1 MPKHEKN
8 VKMKGVQMHYLRI
21 APIEG
26 FMHELSYPERL
37 DDQMVFLDN
46 NVLDGNTIFWSEL
59 LRTENIKKVIKRLK
73 QQPKKNLSPQYIAIL
88 ENTGLFLDNVEH
100 AIKSICEIGR
110 AHV

>member
-46 NVLDGNTIFWSEL
+46 NVLDGNTF
-59 LRTENIKKVIKRLK
+59 
-73 QQPKKNLSPQYIAIL
+73 
-88 ENTGLFLDNVEH
+88 F
-100 AIKSICEIGR
+100 GR
-110 AHV
+110 NY